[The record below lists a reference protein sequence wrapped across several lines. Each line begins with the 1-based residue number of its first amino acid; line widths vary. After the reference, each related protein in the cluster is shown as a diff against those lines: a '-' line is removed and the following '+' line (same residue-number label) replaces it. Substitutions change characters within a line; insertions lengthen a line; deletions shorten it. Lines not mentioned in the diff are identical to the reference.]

1 MSVAKQQGDFDC
13 KGVPEFKSRSMS
25 MVSDRSM
32 VFARGASAQI
42 SHESSYSSCCSP
54 STGYGQDVESS
65 PDQDNWWLSYE
76 EMTKACEKVVR
87 GLSAAADQTVS
98 GRPFERRSHVRS
110 LSVPAAVRLAPQPQ
124 PSYNLGSGE
133 GDDLGSLIEM
143 FYVVGQCTPPDGAV
157 GSSGVEPCILFR
169 HPEHMP
175 SSRGTEDARR
185 LAMIDARIASFCFP
199 MDFEPQSLV
208 DSGLEPVREDDS
220 DRRPDGSPGQAP
232 PRVPFAFTML
242 AAVLPQS
249 EASDQEQ
256 VVPCP
261 SLMSG
266 DYMDLLYCTAVCF
279 DEVLCI
285 PGEGENAPLTGVAPY
300 AYCIVSRH
308 PFISAFGDL
317 LLRLH
322 DGEELDASSTPCSGR
337 GDLDANVAAAWS
349 SEGLGSKDWNQPHP
363 SSWGHAAGRLRRAA
377 LKLRAAAPRRMR
389 PDYRRS
395 RSAALSVESQS
406 MVSESSSPGAGL
418 ADRQSEGKHC
428 IGLAAF
434 TYTSPRMFSCPMWAN
449 HSASHL
455 ARLRC
460 LLLMEWAA
468 VPLFR
473 HLGIEKI
480 LQMLTALLLEFRVL
494 VVSKSAE
501 LGSAVVLGLSSLLWP
516 FSWQHLLLP
525 ICPASLQD
533 AIIDAP
539 VPFLCALSLRFQ
551 DLLTDQECKRRIC
564 PSLKQSTAHRS
575 FQRRADR
582 DGTVGTLCVLSMLK
596 GADIQLLPSS
606 FRAMEQDLHL
616 TTASLAILALC
627 QGLSCAITGPFWGN
641 LVDAGMPRKTVL
653 KVAVVLWGLC
663 AISLGMVS
671 HFYVMAFLRVLNG
684 VALSALVPIVQSFVF
699 DLSEPT
705 SRGWLFGMLYFS
717 SSIGQICTCLTV
729 LPTSDRMF
737 CGISGWRAACIL
749 VGVISLLVSFLVE
762 AFIHEEPREWEP
774 KRLGLSREV
783 VKLRKFM
790 EIGTFKVIIFQGVFG
805 TIPGAAQGFTSMY
818 FQYIGIPDTI
828 CGLIIAMRTIGDAI
842 GGVLGGLI
850 GDALAVRD
858 PDYGRTCAAMF
869 SVVMSL
875 PFIYAVFM
883 GIPRTSDMAMVLA
896 GTLFL
901 SGLLTTWPVPGCL
914 NPVMLE
920 IVPKRHI
927 SSAYAWD
934 VALVFASGNTLG
946 PLLVGYISE
955 EFFGYKL
962 STLRVA
968 DMTPEARQTNADAL
982 GKALFVSSAIPALIC
997 SLMFPLLFWTYPA
1010 DRRRML
1016 DQTESEPETA
1026 NALASLKIL
1035 PPYDYYIEPDER
1047 WRNTVRAVVFAQEL
1061 RREIGLRSSGRSRS
1075 RSCANARQLFETCFD
1090 TLAQTMIGT
1099 PGLRHSSFS
1108 GCSGHVRQKSAA
1120 RRHGVVICDVDR
1132 GTTAIPQEFLNLL
1145 QGRCYKGR
1153 FLNLLPHLH
1162 TDLLSQLRLALLRA
1176 AKDPEGPE
1184 VRSAVSALCMRMQT
1198 GMLDLAKTVWE
1209 ASRSVRAEPGTAGW
1223 LQQMEAR
1230 LCCDDSE
1237 SEFYKAFLNT
1247 ETCLMFLA
1255 QTPGPVS

>member
-1 MSVAKQQGDFDC
+1 MQ
-13 KGVPEFKSRSMS
+13 
-25 MVSDRSM
+25 
-32 VFARGASAQI
+32 
-42 SHESSYSSCCSP
+42 H
-54 STGYGQDVESS
+54 
-65 PDQDNWWLSYE
+65 
-76 EMTKACEKVVR
+76 
-87 GLSAAADQTVS
+87 
-98 GRPFERRSHVRS
+98 
-110 LSVPAAVRLAPQPQ
+110 
-124 PSYNLGSGE
+124 
-133 GDDLGSLIEM
+133 DDE
-143 FYVVGQCTPPDGAV
+143 T
-157 GSSGVEPCILFR
+157 
-169 HPEHMP
+169 
-175 SSRGTEDARR
+175 
-185 LAMIDARIASFCFP
+185 
-199 MDFEPQSLV
+199 
-208 DSGLEPVREDDS
+208 
-220 DRRPDGSPGQAP
+220 
-232 PRVPFAFTML
+232 
-242 AAVLPQS
+242 
-249 EASDQEQ
+249 
-256 VVPCP
+256 
-261 SLMSG
+261 
-266 DYMDLLYCTAVCF
+266 
-279 DEVLCI
+279 
-285 PGEGENAPLTGVAPY
+285 
-300 AYCIVSRH
+300 
-308 PFISAFGDL
+308 
-317 LLRLH
+317 
-322 DGEELDASSTPCSGR
+322 
-337 GDLDANVAAAWS
+337 
-349 SEGLGSKDWNQPHP
+349 
-363 SSWGHAAGRLRRAA
+363 
-377 LKLRAAAPRRMR
+377 
-389 PDYRRS
+389 
-395 RSAALSVESQS
+395 
-406 MVSESSSPGAGL
+406 
-418 ADRQSEGKHC
+418 
-428 IGLAAF
+428 
-434 TYTSPRMFSCPMWAN
+434 
-449 HSASHL
+449 
-455 ARLRC
+455 
-460 LLLMEWAA
+460 
-468 VPLFR
+468 
-473 HLGIEKI
+473 
-480 LQMLTALLLEFRVL
+480 
-494 VVSKSAE
+494 
-501 LGSAVVLGLSSLLWP
+501 
-516 FSWQHLLLP
+516 
-525 ICPASLQD
+525 
-533 AIIDAP
+533 
-539 VPFLCALSLRFQ
+539 
-551 DLLTDQECKRRIC
+551 
-564 PSLKQSTAHRS
+564 HRS
-575 FQRRADR
+575 FQRRTDR

-968 DMTPEARQTNADAL
+968 DMTPEARQTNAEAL

-1016 DQTESEPETA
+1016 DQTESEPETD
-1026 NALASLKIL
+1026 LDTERTLK
-1035 PPYDYYIEPDER
+1035 PER
-1047 WRNTVRAVVFAQEL
+1047 SQTSAGGTLSE
-1061 RREIGLRSSGRSRS
+1061 RSS
-1075 RSCANARQLFETCFD
+1075 
-1090 TLAQTMIGT
+1090 
-1099 PGLRHSSFS
+1099 
-1108 GCSGHVRQKSAA
+1108 
-1120 RRHGVVICDVDR
+1120 
-1132 GTTAIPQEFLNLL
+1132 
-1145 QGRCYKGR
+1145 
-1153 FLNLLPHLH
+1153 
-1162 TDLLSQLRLALLRA
+1162 LLRNSG
-1176 AKDPEGPE
+1176 E
-1184 VRSAVSALCMRMQT
+1184 RSA
-1198 GMLDLAKTVWE
+1198 
-1209 ASRSVRAEPGTAGW
+1209 
-1223 LQQMEAR
+1223 
-1230 LCCDDSE
+1230 
-1237 SEFYKAFLNT
+1237 
-1247 ETCLMFLA
+1247 
-1255 QTPGPVS
+1255 